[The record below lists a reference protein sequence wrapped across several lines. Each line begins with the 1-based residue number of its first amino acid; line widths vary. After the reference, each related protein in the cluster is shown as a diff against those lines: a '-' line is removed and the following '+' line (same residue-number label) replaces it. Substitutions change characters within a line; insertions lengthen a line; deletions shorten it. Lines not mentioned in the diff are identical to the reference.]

1 MTTVIAATLLCDRK
15 ALHPEALAALARVR
29 GLCRLYV
36 NVQARDEALS
46 ESARRLLGGCGLPVL
61 VETWHRSGW
70 EGAFPEADRDQRRL
84 LGIVT
89 ARNMAVD
96 YALCQGSDW
105 LLFVDGD
112 VLPEPDGL
120 ERLLAL
126 NRPLCGGLVP
136 GRGDHAALRYVFPGH
151 MADPAWDLPISE
163 ESSVTEGGAGRG
175 GVVRCG
181 FGTCGYMLVHTRV
194 FSQLRFRFNPLSKP
208 GIPAMAEDPAFCL
221 DAVRLGLTD
230 AFYIDKRA
238 TARHED
244 HGDGPAP

>member
-15 ALHPEALAALARVR
+15 DLHPEALGSLARVR

-36 NVQARDEALS
+36 NVQEQDERISSTARALL
-46 ESARRLLGGCGLPVL
+46 AACGLPVH

-70 EGAFPEADRDQRRL
+70 PGSFPEADRDQRRL

-96 YALCQGSDW
+96 YALCQGSEW
-105 LLFVDGD
+105 LLFVDAD

-126 NRPLCGGLVP
+126 GKPLCGGLVP
-136 GRGDHAALRYVFPGH
+136 GRGADAALRYVFPGQ
-151 MADPAWDLPISE
+151 MADPAWDLP
-163 ESSVTEGGAGRG
+163 VTEEG
-175 GVVRCG
+175 GVLRCG
-181 FGTCGYMLVHTRV
+181 FGTCGYMLIHTRV
-194 FSQLRFRFNPLSKP
+194 FSQLRFRFNPLSRP

-238 TARHED
+238 TAEHR
-244 HGDGPAP
+244 G